1 MMNPRIL
8 LVLSLATTLATGV
21 VFGAGG
27 KLPPKKEYV
36 PEHTTIT
43 SISADSLTISSGGTA
58 KTYKLTKDTVLT
70 FKGQT
75 AKPEDLK
82 AGMRVSVTMASDP
95 TVASRVNA
103 SDPPKEESKDDK
115 AKADD
120 KGKTGG
126 DKGKAGGNKKK

>member
-8 LVLSLATTLATGV
+8 LVLSLATTLATSAAYAA
-21 VFGAGG
+21 GAG

-58 KTYKLTKDTVLT
+58 KTYKLTKDTDLT
-70 FKGQT
+70 LKGQK
-75 AKPEDLK
+75 AKVEDLK

-103 SDPPKEESKDDK
+103 SDPPKEEPKDDK
-115 AKADD
+115 A
-120 KGKTGG
+120 
-126 DKGKAGGNKKK
+126 